1 MKRSRPYLLL
11 LLLCLFPCLSAAQ
24 AIPIDT
30 ARVDS
35 FVNANM
41 ASRHLIGVSI
51 GLLAEGRVVLL
62 RGYGLSHR
70 ESSTPVDTLTRFAV
84 GSVTKQFTAAVILQ
98 LAAEHKLSLD
108 DKVSKWFPDITRA
121 NDIAVRDLLG
131 HVSGYPDYYPL
142 DFVDRRMLRPITAD
156 SLIRWYGKQPLDFD
170 PGTRWSY
177 SNTGFIM
184 LGRIAELA
192 GGEPLARQMRERIF
206 RPLGM
211 TSTQYEPR
219 DEMPPRAQGY
229 SWFAM
234 GDPMPAE
241 PEGGGWAAA
250 AGGIWSTP
258 SDLLKWDAALMDGRV
273 IGREWL
279 QQMTT
284 PRHLA
289 NGASTGY
296 GFGLGIGVAGGDT
309 IWSHGGAVSGFAA
322 QNTLVPSS
330 HSAVVV
336 LSNAEASVPSFP
348 LMRMAVTIRPAPA
361 ARDTARG
368 AGPPP
373 DPRPV
378 PDIRGP
384 TAADASRDFMHQL
397 QAGHPDRSLLGD
409 EFSWWLNDDRVRSAA
424 PRLAA
429 LGEPTR
435 VVQISRAE
443 RGGME
448 VTVTRFTFASG
459 TASALMYRT
468 PDGKIQEYLV
478 SQP

>member
-1 MKRSRPYLLL
+1 MRRS
-11 LLLCLFPCLSAAQ
+11 CLALWLALVPAALRAQ

-51 GLLAEGRVVLL
+51 GLLAEGKVVLL
-62 RGYGLSHR
+62 RSYGLSHR
-70 ESSTPVDTLTRFAV
+70 ETSQPVDTLTRFAV
-84 GSVTKQFTAAVILQ
+84 GSVTKQFTAAIILQ
-98 LAAEHKLSLD
+98 LADRHKLSLD
-108 DKVSKWFPDITRA
+108 DKVSKWFPDLTRA

-156 SLIRWYGKQPLDFD
+156 SLIRWYGRQPLDFD

-177 SNTGFIM
+177 SNTGFIL

-192 GGEPLARQMRERIF
+192 GGEPLRRQMRERIF
-206 RPLGM
+206 GPLGM
-211 TSTQYEPR
+211 TNTQYEPR
-219 DEMPPRAQGY
+219 DELPPRAQGY

-241 PEGGGWAAA
+241 PEGAGWAAA

-273 IGREWL
+273 VGAPWL
-279 QQMTT
+279 MQMTT
-284 PRHLA
+284 PRRLA
-289 NGASTGY
+289 NGASTNY
-296 GFGLGIGVAGGDT
+296 GFGLGIGVADGDT
-309 IWSHGGAVSGFAA
+309 IWAHGGAVSGFAA

-336 LSNAEASVPSFP
+336 LSNAESSIPSFP
-348 LMRMAVTIRPAPA
+348 LMRMAVRIRPAAPTRDSTRA
-361 ARDTARG
+361 AAATAD
-368 AGPPP
+368 A
-373 DPRPV
+373 RPV
-378 PDIRGP
+378 PDIHGP
-384 TAADASRDFMHQL
+384 AAVDASRDFMRQL
-397 QAGHPDRSLLGD
+397 QAGRPDRSLLGD

-424 PRLAA
+424 PRMAA
-429 LGEPTR
+429 LGEPSR
-435 VVQISRAE
+435 VVQVSRGE

-448 VTVTRFTFASG
+448 VTTTRFTFASG
-459 TASALMYRT
+459 TVTALMYRT

-478 SQP
+478 SEP

>member
-1 MKRSRPYLLL
+1 MRRSGLALWLALAPAVLR
-11 LLLCLFPCLSAAQ
+11 AQ

-51 GLLAEGRVVLL
+51 GLLAEGKVVLL

-70 ESSTPVDTLTRFAV
+70 ETSLPVDTLTRFAV
-84 GSVTKQFTAAVILQ
+84 GSVTKQFTAAIILQ
-98 LAAEHKLSLD
+98 LAELHKLSLD
-108 DKVSKWFPDITRA
+108 DKVSKWFPDLTRA

-156 SLIRWYGKQPLDFD
+156 SLIHWYGRRPLDFE

-177 SNTGFIM
+177 SNTGFIL

-211 TSTQYEPR
+211 ANTQYEPR

-273 IGREWL
+273 VGAAWL
-279 QQMTT
+279 RAMTT
-284 PRHLA
+284 PRRLA
-289 NGASTGY
+289 NGASTNY
-296 GFGLGIGVAGGDT
+296 GFGLGIGVADGDT
-309 IWSHGGAVSGFAA
+309 VWAHGGAVSGFAA

-336 LSNAEASVPSFP
+336 LSNAEASIPSFP
-348 LMRMAVTIRPAPA
+348 LMRMAVRIRPAAAAHDTSHTAAAAPA
-361 ARDTARG
+361 DA
-368 AGPPP
+368 
-373 DPRPV
+373 RPV
-378 PDIRGP
+378 PAVFGLRATD
-384 TAADASRDFMHQL
+384 AAREMLRQL
-397 QAGHPDRSLLGD
+397 QGGHVDRSRLGD
-409 EFSWWLNDDRVRSAA
+409 EFSWWLTDEKIRGAA
-424 PRLAA
+424 RRLAP
-429 LGEPTR
+429 LGDPTE
-435 VVQISRAE
+435 VDGGPRAE

-448 VTVTRFTFASG
+448 VTTTRFKFGERSIT
-459 TASALMYRT
+459 ALMYRT

-478 SQP
+478 SEP